1 MNKTIINGA
10 VIVVAGCILAATA
23 WNFNAVASMPE
34 KYVIKKDNSEEHKQ
48 INEKLD
54 HITNILMRRDK

>member
-1 MNKTIINGA
+1 MTKTIMGI
-10 VIVVAGCILAATA
+10 VIAVVAGCILAATA

>member
-10 VIVVAGCILAATA
+10 VIVIAGLILAATA
-23 WNFNAVASMPE
+23 WNFSAVASMPE